1 QIPVIFLHIYI
12 YILQGSLVCISNCFC
27 VFRFGNPVAVT
38 CLNSIPILCKGPV
51 SQRCLCRKVRDKNFG
66 GIKSVEDVQIF
77 PPSQSCTRLE
87 IIVSLKNGVQYCLD
101 PKMKIVQNLLTRLM
115 NKPAPPTVPS
125 PTEVP

>member
-1 QIPVIFLHIYI
+1 MTMTIR
-12 YILQGSLVCISNCFC
+12 ILLLLAVTVCITAAQ
-27 VFRFGNPVAVT
+27 R
-38 CLNSIPILCKGPV
+38 PV